1 MGDDADWADVK
12 VEDDMPTAQNAPSE
26 AAAAARAILAAR
38 KPPPP
43 ADDGDSDEE
52 GAAAPQAPQRSSCRH
67 SVAVPPDW
75 QGDRAALDA
84 PSYDGERA
92 KTYPFVLD
100 AFQETSVSVL
110 ERNESVLVAAHTSA
124 GKTVVAEYAIAM
136 AFRDN
141 QRVVYTSPLKALS
154 NQKFREL
161 TEEFGDVGLMTGDV
175 CINPNASCIVMTT
188 EVLRGMLYRGSD
200 VVREV
205 KWIIFDEVHYMRDR
219 ERGVVWEESIIFAPG
234 GCKFVFLSA
243 TLPNAH
249 EFAEW
254 ITHLHNHPCHVVYT
268 DYRPTPLQHYGFPKG
283 GNGMVM
289 IVNER
294 KEFMEANYA
303 ELEAK
308 IDALTQSAK
317 KRKRDERVKADGGR
331 GRGGGGRGG
340 GGRGGRWG
348 RGGGRGGDSGE
359 DASEVDIKKIMK
371 TIRARDLYPV
381 IVFSFSRRAC
391 ETHANDL
398 MTGKTQLDFTTQE
411 QKELIR
417 QIYDN
422 ALLCMAEED
431 RELACVQKIYP
442 MLERGIGIHHGGLLP
457 IIKELVEILFG
468 ESLVKCLFATE
479 TFAMGLNMPARTC
492 VFTEVEKFDGKEM
505 RVLQPGEYTQMA
517 GRAGRRGKD
526 DRGTCIL
533 MLDKKLDKEELVH
546 MTCGTGSALMSEFK
560 LTYYSILNL
569 LRRASGEEDAEYVI
583 QRSFHQFQHTREV
596 PRKKLELEEITAEAD
611 GIQLDMSDAK
621 AELVRLQNATR
632 DARTALMH
640 HAVDPEKL
648 TRDVLKPGRLVRVR
662 DGDDEW
668 GWGAVVGVR
677 DLPAEA
683 VPPLEPDKASEW
695 GLESEWAKR
704 EMRVRRRAIDVLI
717 HCGPGVDSGVLR
729 PAKRILGRPGKLA
742 EKGCTCEIIPVA
754 LRLVDAVGAM
764 VLTLPRDLTDAT
776 SRAQVGL
783 AINELHHRFQ
793 GKAVPE
799 LDLENDLRLDGDEFH
814 ESMGRWLRS
823 ESELR
828 AHPLYAASTKDGGLN
843 EKQIELYRK
852 KASLMERAQDLKK
865 EIKTTQLSKFREEL
879 RDRSRVL
886 TRFGMLDEEGTV
898 THKGRAACEIDT
910 ADEVLVTELMF
921 NGCFVAMDHHALV
934 ALCSMF
940 MPVEKTNEVYP
951 LAGAAKEALEGPV
964 KQLREAAKAIA
975 EAEIDFGVRTQAA
988 EGEDGRHEAVTE
1000 YVDSFKD
1007 ALVGMVYDWSKG
1019 TNFDAIMRGTDMF
1032 EGTFVRA
1039 ARRLDELMMELHRAA
1054 RAVGSTELADS
1065 FEKGAESLRH
1075 GVVSAASL
1083 YL

>member
-1 MGDDADWADVK
+1 MGEDADWADVK
-12 VEDDMPTAQNAPSE
+12 VEDDMPTAQSAPSE
-26 AAAAARAILAAR
+26 AAAAARAVLAAR

-205 KWIIFDEVHYMRDR
+205 KWIIFDEVHYMRDK
-219 ERGVVWEESIIFAPG
+219 ERGVVWEEVIILLPREVRY
-234 GCKFVFLSA
+234 VFLSA
-243 TLPNAH
+243 TIPNAH

-254 ITHLHNHPCHVVYT
+254 ITHLHSHPCHVVYT

-294 KEFMEANYA
+294 KEFKANCSSA
-303 ELEAK
+303 GRDLGA
-308 IDALTQSAK
+308 DARRRRGSQ
-317 KRKRDERVKADGGR
+317 RVKADGGR
-331 GRGGGGRGG
+331 GRGGGRPRRRQEAAAAACDGRGG
-340 GGRGGRWG
+340 S
-348 RGGGRGGDSGE
+348 GGGAGGDASGL
-359 DASEVDIKKIMK
+359 DIKKIMK

-391 ETHANDL
+391 ETHAQRDDDR
-398 MTGKTQLDFTTQE
+398 LDALNFTTQE

-442 MLERGIGIHHGGLLP
+442 MLKRGIGIHHGGLLP

-596 PRKKLELEEITAEAD
+596 PRKKRELEEITAEAD

-640 HAVDPEKL
+640 HAIDPEKL
-648 TRDVLKPGRLVRVR
+648 TRDILKPGRLVRVR

-704 EMRVRRRAIDVLI
+704 EMRNRRRAIDVLI
-717 HCGPGVDSGVLR
+717 HCGPGVDEGVLR

-764 VLTLPRDLTDAT
+764 VLTLPRDLTDANA
-776 SRAQVGL
+776 RAQVGL

-814 ESMGRWLRS
+814 ESMGRWSRS

-852 KASLMERAQDLKK
+852 KASLMERARDLKK
-865 EIKTTQLSKFREEL
+865 EIKTTQLSKFRDEL

-975 EAEIDFGVRTQAA
+975 EAEIDFGVRSQPA

-1019 TNFDAIMRGTDMF
+1019 ANFDAIMRGTDMF